1 MRVVAIANQKGGCG
15 KTTTAVNLGA
25 CLGALGR
32 RTLLV
37 DMDPQSHATV
47 ALTDPKSMGGPGVAE
62 VLAGRVAPEDAVV
75 AVASGLDLLGSS
87 PRLDEL
93 EASWNPGA
101 ATSLVLK
108 KALREAGDGYDHAVL
123 DCPPNTG
130 PLTRAAL
137 AAADFLVLPVET
149 SYFALYGVGRMLR
162 LVEEEVFRR
171 GGPLPYGVLLTLFDR
186 RTAHARE
193 VLMQLRG
200 HFGKDLFNTVI
211 GIDVRLREAAS
222 HGRPI
227 TEYRPRSRGFQRHME
242 LARELTA
249 RLASRAGRRT
259 AASGGSGWTN

>member
-25 CLGALGR
+25 SLGSLGQR
-32 RTLLV
+32 ALLV
-37 DMDPQSHATV
+37 DLDPQSHATV
-47 ALTDPKSMGGPGVAE
+47 ALTDPRGMGGPGVAE
-62 VLAGRVAPEDAVV
+62 VLGGKTLPGGAIVTVAD
-75 AVASGLDLLGSS
+75 GLDLLGSS

-93 EASWNPGA
+93 ESAWSARPGTTPA
-101 ATSLVLK
+101 VK
-108 KALREAGDGYDHAVL
+108 RALAGVAERYDFALL

-137 AAADFLVLPVET
+137 AASDYLLLPVET

-162 LVEEEVFRR
+162 LVEGEAGRR
-171 GGPLPYGVLLTLFDR
+171 GEPVPYGVLLTLFDR

-200 HFGKDLFNTVI
+200 HFGKNLLDTVI

-227 TEYRPRSRGFQRHME
+227 TAYRPRSRGAQRHLQ

-249 RLASRAGRRT
+249 RLASKAGRK
-259 AASGGSGWTN
+259 AAAGGS